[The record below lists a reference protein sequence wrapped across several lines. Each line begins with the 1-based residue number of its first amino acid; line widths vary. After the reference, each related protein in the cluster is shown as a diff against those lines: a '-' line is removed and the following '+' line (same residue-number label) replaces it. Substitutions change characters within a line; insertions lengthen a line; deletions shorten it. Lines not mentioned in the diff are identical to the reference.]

1 MAFNPTNAQNEAIKV
16 NGNVLVAAA
25 AGSGKTAV
33 LVERVIRKLCDSN
46 NGIQADELLIVTFT
60 NAAAEEM
67 RSRIEKSLDSVCRD
81 NPYNPSLLKQKMLL
95 QSAKICTID
104 SFCIDLVRE
113 NFEKLGISPDFKIGE
128 NAVLKQIDDEVLYS
142 IINRYIENGDKQF
155 HDLLDVVGSEF
166 DEKNFAEL
174 VLSVYE
180 YSRQMPFPS
189 KWFDFLANNYK
200 YGFNEDNIWYKYSFD
215 KAKIIVTS
223 MKKQIGRAIDLLS
236 TVEIASNAYLPAFL
250 DAAEKVTVLE
260 SKLNL
265 GDWDEFYAALLN
277 FSLLPLPR
285 KNGMNAYPSIVAAKD
300 IYAYIS
306 TKAVEKLS
314 KFFYAEFDFINS
326 QFNKLYPSI
335 KLFIDIVKEYETEIF
350 KAYKEENLFTFHNTE
365 HLALQL
371 LCTEKDGEIIINET
385 AKEITEQYKEIMVDE
400 YQDTNDLQNLLF
412 NILSNNDEK
421 LFVVGDVKQSIY
433 AFRGANPLNFLEKKN
448 SHVDIEIAKENDPKK
463 IVLKNNFRSCEGV
476 CEFIN
481 YFFRIFMQE
490 DTGKIVYDSDEELVT
505 TADFPTIDELAVS
518 VDVIDTK
525 TAEENLVIE
534 AKRIADFIRE
544 TMSQNPNIK
553 VDKTTL
559 RKAKYSDFAILLRNV
574 KNKAGIIVEE
584 LRRQG
589 IPVNLN
595 VGNFAETTEIA
606 TVLALLRVID
616 NPQLDIDLL
625 TVMLSPIFSFTPDDL
640 AEIRAP
646 KRDVSLY
653 AAVIFSAQN
662 GNIKCEKLLDTLKR
676 LRLDSVTLPL
686 NKLVTNIILT
696 TEYLNI
702 VSAMTD
708 GEQRRNNLLLLCDYA
723 TGFVSDKIS
732 SPTTFAEYVTK
743 LSQSVSPGASNS
755 DCVKIMSIH
764 ASKGLQFPICIIADA
779 SAPFNNSQT
788 RSSSAYSTDYGFG
801 IKYYD
806 EADEQKYT
814 TISRE
819 VILDTMNKSS
829 LEEELRLLYVAMTRA
844 QDKLMFVCSINNFD
858 KSLQGY
864 KNLIIPTEGL
874 IDYSVFSRTNSYTDW
889 LMISLLL
896 HPNGAVLRES
906 NDCIIPFNTKSQIKV
921 SLYETDDFAENFD
934 ETNEIIFEPDTCF
947 TYAFKENV
955 SFRYPFESLK
965 NVRSKMS
972 VSVLANKAESDKF
985 AFTARPSF
993 MSNNGINATARGT
1006 AMHKVMQFFDFSKHN
1021 DIESEIERLYEWQ
1034 YITENE
1040 RKALNKESLKR
1051 FFASNIFT
1059 RMMCSGNLQREMRFL
1074 TEIPANKID
1083 PECDIEDENVIIQGA
1098 VDVCFVEDDGLVV
1111 LDFKTDR
1118 VEDINDLAKSYG
1130 EQLSLYATACEKIFG
1145 LKVKEKVIYSFEKSQ
1160 TITIK

>member
-1 MAFNPTNAQNEAIKV
+1 MAFNPTDAQKKAIKE

-81 NPYNPSLLKQKMLL
+81 NPDNPALLKQKMLL

-128 NAVLKQIDDEVLYS
+128 DTVLNQINDEVLYS
-142 IINRYIENGDKQF
+142 ILNRYIESGDKQF

-174 VLSVYE
+174 VLSVYD
-180 YSRQMPFPS
+180 YSRQMPFPT
-189 KWFDFLANNYK
+189 KWFDSLAYNYK
-200 YGFNEDNIWYKYSFD
+200 DGFNEHNLWYKYAFQ
-215 KAKIIVTS
+215 KAKILVDS

-236 TVEIASNAYLPAFL
+236 AVEIAADAYLSAFL
-250 DAAEKVTVLE
+250 DAAEKVSDLE
-260 SKLNL
+260 AKLDS
-265 GDWDEFYAALLN
+265 GDWDEFYGALLN
-277 FSLLPLPR
+277 FSFLPLPR
-285 KNGMNAYPSIVAAKD
+285 KNGMNAYPSVVSAKD
-300 IYAYIS
+300 IYSYIS
-306 TKAVEKLS
+306 TKTIEKLS

-326 QFNKLYPSI
+326 QFKKLYPSI
-335 KLFIDIVKEYETEIF
+335 KLFIDIVKEYEEKVF
-350 KAYKEENLFTFHNTE
+350 EAYKEENLFTFHNTE

-371 LCTEKDGEIIINET
+371 LCSENNGEITVKESS
-385 AKEITEQYKEIMVDE
+385 KEIIAQYKEIMVDE

-412 NILSNNDEK
+412 KIISNNDEK

-433 AFRGANPLNFLEKKN
+433 VFRGANPFNFLEKKN
-448 SHVDIEIAKENDPKK
+448 SHIDAEIAKENDPKK

-476 CEFIN
+476 CDFIN
-481 YFFRIFMQE
+481 YFFRLFMQE
-490 DTGKIVYDSDEELVT
+490 NTGKIVYNSDEELVA
-505 TADFPTIDELAVS
+505 TADFPKTDELAVS
-518 VDVIDTK
+518 IDVIDTK
-525 TAEENLVIE
+525 TAEENLIIE
-534 AKRIADFIRE
+534 ARRIADYIRE
-544 TMSQNPNIK
+544 TMTGQPNIK

-559 RKAKYSDFAILLRNV
+559 RKAQYGDFAILLRNV

-595 VGNFAETTEIA
+595 VGDFAETTEIA

-646 KRDVSLY
+646 KREVSLY

-662 GNIKCEKLLDTLKR
+662 GNAKCIKLLETLKR

-686 NKLVTNIILT
+686 NKLITNIILT

-723 TGFVSDKIS
+723 SGFVSDKIS
-732 SPTTFAEYVTK
+732 SPTAFADYITK
-743 LSQSVSPGASNS
+743 LSASVSGGASSS

-779 SAPFNNSQT
+779 SAQFNNSQT
-788 RSSSAYSTDYGFG
+788 RSSSAYSIEYGFG

-806 EADEQKYT
+806 EDDAQKYT

-858 KSLQGY
+858 KSLQNY
-864 KNLIIPTEGL
+864 KNLILPTDSL

-896 HPNGAVLRES
+896 HPNGAVLRET
-906 NDCIIPFNTKSQIKV
+906 NDGVIPVDTQSQIKV
-921 SLYETDDFAENFD
+921 SLFETDDFSMD
-934 ETNEIIFEPDTCF
+934 CKVKNEIKFEPDADF
-947 TYAFKENV
+947 SNAFKENIN
-955 SFRYPFESLK
+955 FKYPFESLR
-965 NVRSKMS
+965 NIRSKIS

-993 MSNNGINATARGT
+993 MSSNGINATARGT
-1006 AMHKVMQFFDFSKHN
+1006 AMHKVMQFFDFSKYN
-1021 DIESEIERLYEWQ
+1021 DIESEIARLYEWQ
-1034 YITENE
+1034 FITENE
-1040 RKALNKESLKR
+1040 RKSLNIKALER
-1051 FFASNIFT
+1051 FFASDIFA
-1059 RMMCSGNLQREMRFL
+1059 RMMRSSNLQREMRFL
-1074 TEIPANKID
+1074 TEVPANEID
-1083 PECDIEDENVIIQGA
+1083 SQCNIEGENVIIQGA

-1118 VEDINDLAKSYG
+1118 VEDIADLAKSYG

-1145 LKVKEKVIYSFEKSQ
+1145 KKVKEKIIYSFEKSD
-1160 TITIK
+1160 TVTVK